1 MSFELTIDNI
11 KRSYLTLGFII
22 VNILVFLIV
31 NLILGDNVLY
41 ILAQDNLSISQG
53 RELWTLITS
62 FFVHANFLHLF
73 NNILGLLI
81 FGSTAEKYYTKWQ
94 YIMIYFLSGLIGSVF
109 SFLLSTIYSY
119 SLGASGVVYGLMG
132 AVLVLVP
139 KEDRRL
145 YFYSLFY
152 IIYSVVYSF
161 APGIG
166 TWAHIFGLITGFGIG
181 FIIKKLRARKIRQSR
196 DYY

>member
-1 MSFELTIDNI
+1 
-11 KRSYLTLGFII
+11 
-22 VNILVFLIV
+22 
-31 NLILGDNVLY
+31 
-41 ILAQDNLSISQG
+41 
-53 RELWTLITS
+53 
-62 FFVHANFLHLF
+62 
-73 NNILGLLI
+73 
-81 FGSTAEKYYTKWQ
+81 
-94 YIMIYFLSGLIGSVF
+94 
-109 SFLLSTIYSY
+109 
-119 SLGASGVVYGLMG
+119 MG

-181 FIIKKLRARKIRQSR
+181 FIIKKLRARKIW
-196 DYY
+196 